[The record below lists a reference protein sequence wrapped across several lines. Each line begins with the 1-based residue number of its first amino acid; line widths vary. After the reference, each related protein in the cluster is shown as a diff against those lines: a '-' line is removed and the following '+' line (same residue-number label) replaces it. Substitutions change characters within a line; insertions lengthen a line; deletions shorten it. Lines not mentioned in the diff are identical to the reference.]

1 MKIVTSDEI
10 ISVENVRENKFR
22 AAAPEITEVRVMAD
36 KAVPKTL
43 RGRFSHYF
51 GSSAPE
57 IKLRAIMV
65 WAGDRSVTL
74 DAYHDEQFNEAIEWF
89 SRHGWDMQRA
99 VASAVLTPL
108 VRVTVNRH

>member
-1 MKIVTSDEI
+1 MKIVTSDGS
-10 ISVENVRENKFR
+10 ISVESLRESKFR
-22 AAAPEITEVRVMAD
+22 ATVSDITEVRVMAD

-43 RGRFSHYF
+43 RGRFSHFF

-57 IKLRAIMV
+57 MKLRAIMI

-74 DAYHDEQFNEAIEWF
+74 DAYHDEQFDEAVEWF
-89 SRHGWDMQRA
+89 NRHGWDMQQA